1 MNLKLIKHILFY
13 CGNFKKSENLLLI
26 YDQPSEKI
34 FVKFKKFLDSQ
45 NLNFDFIKTKNFNVH
60 GKNLGKNIEKKMV
73 NSDLILCLTENS
85 FAHSKERLKSEKK
98 GVRFLSLV
106 NFASKR
112 LQLKSLIAP
121 FKNYAKKAKKLKKI
135 LNDGK
140 TLEVVSTDGIRL
152 LANIYKRKS
161 NFCPGYVNKN
171 ILLGSPPD
179 VETNI
184 SPVEHKSNGDVIID
198 GSIST
203 TSIGKLSSK
212 INLKIKNGYIEKF
225 DTKSETL
232 KKKFKNLFNNYS
244 KKRKILAEIGF
255 GFNKKAE
262 ITGHMLCD
270 EGAYGCVHFGFG
282 SNYTVGGKNKID
294 FHVDMIL
301 KKPTVFVDK
310 RIILKNN
317 VYRI

>member
-1 MNLKLIKHILFY
+1 MIA
-13 CGNFKKSENLLLI
+13 
-26 YDQPSEKI
+26 
-34 FVKFKKFLDSQ
+34 
-45 NLNFDFIKTKNFNVH
+45 
-60 GKNLGKNIEKKMV
+60 
-73 NSDLILCLTENS
+73 SDLILCLTKNS

-106 NFASKR
+106 DFASKR
-112 LQLKSLIAP
+112 LQLTSLIAP
-121 FKNYAKKAKKLKKI
+121 FKNYSKKAKKLEKI
-135 LNDGK
+135 LDDGK
-140 TLEVVSTDGIRL
+140 TIEVVSMDGIKL
-152 LANIYKRKS
+152 TANIHKRKS
-161 NFCPGYVNKN
+161 NFCPGYVNNN

-184 SPVEHKSNGDVIID
+184 SPVEHKSNGSVIVD

-203 TSIGKLSSK
+203 NSIGKLKSK

-225 DTKSETL
+225 NTKSKSL
-232 KKKFKNLFNNYS
+232 NKKFKNLFYKHS

-255 GFNKKAE
+255 GFNKKAK

-301 KKPTVFVDK
+301 KNLLFMLMKK
-310 RIILKNN
+310 
-317 VYRI
+317 

>member
-1 MNLKLIKHILFY
+1 M
-13 CGNFKKSENLLLI
+13 
-26 YDQPSEKI
+26 
-34 FVKFKKFLDSQ
+34 
-45 NLNFDFIKTKNFNVH
+45 
-60 GKNLGKNIEKKMV
+60 
-73 NSDLILCLTENS
+73 
-85 FAHSKERLKSEKK
+85 
-98 GVRFLSLV
+98 
-106 NFASKR
+106 
-112 LQLKSLIAP
+112 
-121 FKNYAKKAKKLKKI
+121 
-135 LNDGK
+135 
-140 TLEVVSTDGIRL
+140 VSTDGIRL